1 MNLSK
6 DLSHLHLNRVNES
19 QGIGVEARVEAPQQR
34 KEKMAELRD
43 EHFEVISENK
53 ARSYEKDKKELQ
65 HQVMDL
71 EMALYKIKEVIK
83 EYEKSNDNK

>member
-1 MNLSK
+1 LGWKREWKPHNK
-6 DLSHLHLNRVNES
+6 E
-19 QGIGVEARVEAPQQR
+19 R
-34 KEKMAELRD
+34 KNMAELRD

-53 ARSYEKDKKELQ
+53 ARRYEKDKKELQ

>member
-1 MNLSK
+1 MKREWKKYLDHRNPNKYWTPLTK
-6 DLSHLHLNRVNES
+6 K
-19 QGIGVEARVEAPQQR
+19 G
-34 KEKMAELRD
+34 KTMAELRD

-53 ARSYEKDKKELQ
+53 ARRYEKDKKELQ

-71 EMALYKIKEVIK
+71 EMAIHKIKEVIR

>member
-1 MNLSK
+1 MGE
-6 DLSHLHLNRVNES
+6 ES
-19 QGIGVEARVEAPQQR
+19 ESGTPRNKER
-34 KEKMAELRD
+34 KNMAELRD

-53 ARSYEKDKKELQ
+53 ARRYEKDKKELQ

>member
-1 MNLSK
+1 
-6 DLSHLHLNRVNES
+6 
-19 QGIGVEARVEAPQQR
+19 VELPAT
-34 KEKMAELRD
+34 KKGKNMAELRD

-53 ARSYEKDKKELQ
+53 GKSYEKDKKELQ

-71 EMALYKIKEVIK
+71 EMALYKIKEVIR

>member
-1 MNLSK
+1 
-6 DLSHLHLNRVNES
+6 
-19 QGIGVEARVEAPQQR
+19 
-34 KEKMAELRD
+34 MAELRN

-53 ARSYEKDKKELQ
+53 ARRYEKDKKELQ

-71 EMALYKIKEVIK
+71 EMALYKIKEVIN

>member
-1 MNLSK
+1 
-6 DLSHLHLNRVNES
+6 
-19 QGIGVEARVEAPQQR
+19 
-34 KEKMAELRD
+34 MAELRN

-53 ARSYEKDKKELQ
+53 ARRYEKDKKQLQ

-71 EMALYKIKEVIK
+71 EMVLYKIKEVIK